1 MYEVP
6 ARYDDEVVDIR
17 RGGQVGPAAG
27 LNLHSYELY
36 RKSNFVS
43 CILPSEILLKNTCEI
58 RKMNFRGKKTHEI
71 SRKNSNGIMEKHNKF
86 PEAQNLANNFDSFG
100 YNFEQPACVF
110 RPFLTHFNHL

>member
-43 CILPSEILLKNTCEI
+43 CILPREI
-58 RKMNFRGKKTHEI
+58 H
-71 SRKNSNGIMEKHNKF
+71 
-86 PEAQNLANNFDSFG
+86 
-100 YNFEQPACVF
+100 
-110 RPFLTHFNHL
+110 